1 MAKKSGKKGS
11 FRAKKP
17 KRAVPKGQSTAMLAW
32 RGFVN
37 NRLQQLE
44 EQMLSILAGRFPQVK
59 LSEIDPK
66 AVFAE
71 EE

>member
-1 MAKKSGKKGS
+1 
-11 FRAKKP
+11 
-17 KRAVPKGQSTAMLAW
+17 MLAW
-32 RGFVN
+32 RALTN

-44 EQMLSILAGRFPQVK
+44 EDMLTMRAQGWVK
-59 LSEIDPK
+59 VKPLHVDPK